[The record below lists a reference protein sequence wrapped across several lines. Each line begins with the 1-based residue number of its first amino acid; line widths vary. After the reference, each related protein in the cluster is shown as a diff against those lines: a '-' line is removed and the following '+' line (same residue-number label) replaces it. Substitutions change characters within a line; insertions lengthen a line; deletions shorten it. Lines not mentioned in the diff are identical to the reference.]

1 MVSVLRAPNVKTVF
15 IDDLIEG
22 EEELE
27 LASQGLRGE
36 GDEEEALEEL
46 SCAEEECSASVSSLT
61 QLNSHL
67 IQEHGILPH
76 TCLVC
81 NDVFDQQ

>member
-1 MVSVLRAPNVKTVF
+1 MVSVLKAPNIKTIF

-27 LASQGLRGE
+27 RLRGS
-36 GDEEEALEEL
+36 EESPEEPHEQLEEL
-46 SCAEEECSASVSSLT
+46 SCAEKDCNASVTSVT
-61 QLNSHL
+61 QLNAHL
-67 IQEHGILPH
+67 IHQHGILPH